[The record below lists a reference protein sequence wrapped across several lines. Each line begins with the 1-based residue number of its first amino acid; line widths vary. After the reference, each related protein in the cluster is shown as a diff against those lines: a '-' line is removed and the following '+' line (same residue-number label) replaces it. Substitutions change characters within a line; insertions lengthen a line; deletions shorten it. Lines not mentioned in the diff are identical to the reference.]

1 MGSTAWKASR
11 YDLTECLWHSR
22 VELRKPLLCTYHPLS
37 MALKCAAGLHIVHTW
52 HSFPLA
58 LYACFAAKKEDF
70 EYFAPNIL
78 PYFVDK
84 GKCGVWHNFWRR
96 VITQCPNTF
105 QVNKEVNLVI
115 FQINS
120 ILHQL
125 ILKKAIAALMK
136 SILNWIISIEFLI
149 SARALFDRAV
159 IRYTH
164 TERKYTAEPRGEDV
178 PEIGKWIGRRSGSG
192 RSAQPSSSP
201 SRLLAQGQ
209 GQGKHFQIVNGKQVF
224 SIDSCLPAARVFV
237 TTHFWA
243 DLTFQNTYVLVIFD
257 FIALSTYTIW

>member
-1 MGSTAWKASR
+1 MKSKQIRFYWMP
-11 YDLTECLWHSR
+11 LTFERRTEEAVIMYLPSSLNGFEMCCRLAHSAYVTLLPSR
-22 VELRKPLLCTYHPLS
+22 VICLLC
-37 MALKCAAGLHIVHTW
+37 G
-52 HSFPLA
+52 
-58 LYACFAAKKEDF
+58 KKEDF

-96 VITQCPNTF
+96 VITQCPNNF

-115 FQINS
+115 FQISS

-149 SARALFDRAV
+149 SARALFDRAL

-192 RSAQPSSSP
+192 RSAQPSSLP
-201 SRLLAQGQ
+201 SRLLAQAQ
-209 GQGKHFQIVNGKQVF
+209 GQGKPFQIVNGKQVF
-224 SIDSCLPAARVFV
+224 SFDSCLSAARVFV

-243 DLTFQNTYVLVIFD
+243 DLTFQNT
-257 FIALSTYTIW
+257 